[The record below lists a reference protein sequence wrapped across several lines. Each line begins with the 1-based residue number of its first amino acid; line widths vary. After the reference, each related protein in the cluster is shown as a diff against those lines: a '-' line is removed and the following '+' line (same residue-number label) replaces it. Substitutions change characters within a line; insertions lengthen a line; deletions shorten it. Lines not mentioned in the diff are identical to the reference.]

1 MVGDN
6 CHLTEGIDVIETGT
20 AEKRIAIAREY
31 VDRVFNGHN
40 GELARQYFTADV
52 TFHALTVGTLTGV
65 DTVVPVLVG
74 LIDALSD
81 VDAQVQDVIAS
92 GDLVA
97 LRQVVKAR
105 HTGTL
110 LGMPATGG
118 PLQWDAVDIYRIDEA
133 GKISEQWAFED
144 FAAILS
150 QAGGVKLPWAW

>member
-1 MVGDN
+1 M
-6 CHLTEGIDVIETGT
+6 IETT
-20 AEKRIAIAREY
+20 TTDQRVAIARDY
-31 VDRVFNGHN
+31 VARVFNGHD
-40 GELARQYFTADV
+40 GERARDYFSADI
-52 TFHALTVGTLTGV
+52 TFHALTVGTLSGV

-81 VDAQVQDVIAS
+81 IDAQLQDVIAS

-110 LGMPATGG
+110 LGMPATGK
-118 PLQWDAVDIYRIDEA
+118 PMQWDAVDIYRINDA
-133 GKISEQWAFED
+133 GKITEQWAFED